1 LVDHVHRRFHS
12 RERALDELEAFGG
25 CADIARVGRNGGLH
39 ARGLETLYIRFPV
52 SRQIERLGIL
62 LRTLQQSR
70 GFTAKLLERGMYAG
84 SALGERMHLAL
95 ELAGLALPIES
106 LVLRRDL
113 GEANTID
120 EVLGGAGG
128 SRRSVTRSSRGR
140 GRYWGGIRRSAIC
153 SIGGRCVAKKGAE
166 VDIG

>member
-1 LVDHVHRRFHS
+1 MD
-12 RERALDELEAFGG
+12 
-25 CADIARVGRNGGLH
+25 
-39 ARGLETLYIRFPV
+39 
-52 SRQIERLGIL
+52 
-62 LRTLQQSR
+62 
-70 GFTAKLLERGMYAG
+70 AG

-140 GRYWGGIRRSAIC
+140 GRYWAEFVAALFAPLAGGASPKKVPRSTLGSGSPSALDEGSVRGEDRVSVREIP
-153 SIGGRCVAKKGAE
+153 AEEEAGALAALGTEEAAEAVTALKFSATFDE
-166 VDIG
+166 VLL

>member
-1 LVDHVHRRFHS
+1 MD
-12 RERALDELEAFGG
+12 
-25 CADIARVGRNGGLH
+25 
-39 ARGLETLYIRFPV
+39 
-52 SRQIERLGIL
+52 
-62 LRTLQQSR
+62 
-70 GFTAKLLERGMYAG
+70 AG

-153 SIGGRCVAKKGAE
+153 SIGGRGSPSAWTKEASGVRMRVSVREIPAEEEAGALAALGTEEAAEAVTALKFSATFDE
-166 VDIG
+166 VLL